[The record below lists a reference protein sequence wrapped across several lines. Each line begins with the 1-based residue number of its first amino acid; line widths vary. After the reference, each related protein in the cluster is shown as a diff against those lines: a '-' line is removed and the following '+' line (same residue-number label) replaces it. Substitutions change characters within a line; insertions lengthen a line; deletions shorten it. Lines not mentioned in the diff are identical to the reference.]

1 MTIRY
6 SLHILIAATA
16 GLHRRTRF
24 VPHAASL
31 MPRRLMA
38 LAVVLLALIGSLSA
52 QTGGKLSG
60 TVRDAQTK
68 EPLVGVNIRVTG
80 TSLGGVTDIEGTY
93 FILNIPAGKYTVQAS
108 LLGYQKSS
116 QRDVIVNS
124 NRTTA
129 ANFTLASE
137 AIEHAEVIVEAS
149 RPDVEKEK
157 TSTSEIIRSD
167 DVKSL
172 AGMRD
177 VTDVIGLAADV
188 TDGHF
193 RGGRSNEEL
202 YTLQGMGIV
211 NPLDATSAF
220 APIMS
225 AVEEIEVITS
235 GFGAQYGNAQSG
247 VVNIT
252 MKEGKTDRW
261 RSKVELRLRAPEKKH
276 FGASIYDVAA
286 NPYLT
291 KLTDPNFWRYGDAS
305 TGGQALIGWTGGSF
319 GRDTAVMVQVS
330 KAIWAN
336 ATSRDMNSEYWNK
349 VDYTLEGAT
358 GGPLADGVT
367 MFLAVRSQENS
378 AIVQTEQPNTQQQV
392 MGNVAFDFGDG
403 MALRLSGGYQYA
415 FDNVLGSGTGFYQW
429 VWDRILGITYQK
441 KTNTQIGAR
450 FTHALSPS
458 TFYEVKLN
466 SLRTTRRTGNSPWYD
481 TITDEVRNMETGTA
495 IVTRAMNFLSYQNMT
510 GKTFFYL
517 GNNLSSFNDE
527 NTGTVSLD
535 ASFTSQITKS
545 HLLNAG
551 IQGSYYSLDVHNI
564 GSIASKGSITERRY
578 TGNPFEAGI
587 FVQDKMEFEGLI
599 ANVGFRWDYW
609 DSNTEYYANQFD
621 PFVVPDSAGNPTLD
635 YNPALAAK
643 DNAKP
648 IGRLQ
653 PRVGISFPVTDA
665 TVFHLNY
672 GTFMQRPSFQYV
684 IGDTKKYPPPPTS
697 PSVFNLSNPRLN
709 PQVTNS
715 YDIGVMQGLGEGF
728 TLDVSGYYKDIKDQL
743 EQAVYTNLSSG
754 TSYFSYFN
762 RDYADVR
769 GFRLVLAKRRG
780 AITGSVN
787 YQFGVAT
794 GKSASVSN
802 APAAITKDPSG
813 VISTDVVTKVPIKD
827 VLLNFDRTHNL
838 IVNAAFTTDREF
850 GPQLFDGYPLGDIIV
865 SASAFARSGRPYT
878 SPDNATD
885 VNGLRTPAEYNT
897 NLKVTKILRNFFGT
911 TATVYA
917 EVFNVFNDK
926 ILNYNYIFNTANK
939 VDQNP
944 ITAAYAHYALNDP
957 NNGVQYWDNENF
969 GSAYGVDHT
978 FLMYDNAPRAF
989 YFGIAIDF

>member
-6 SLHILIAATA
+6 CLQPLITMNAELPRRGCTNSLHWP
-16 GLHRRTRF
+16 GRLHR
-24 VPHAASL
+24 ALSL
-31 MPRRLMA
+31 TLF
-38 LAVVLLALIGSLSA
+38 LLFAFTMVSA
-52 QTGGKLSG
+52 QTGGKISG
-60 TVRDAQTK
+60 SVSDGQTK
-68 EPLVGVNIRVTG
+68 EPLVGVNVRILG
-80 TSLGGVTDIEGTY
+80 TSQGAVTDIEGTY
-93 FILNIPAGKYTVQAS
+93 YILNIPAGKYTVQAS
-108 LLGYQKSS
+108 MLGYQRSS
-116 QRDVIVNS
+116 QKDVIINS
-124 NRTTA
+124 NRTTVVDYRL
-129 ANFTLASE
+129 TSE
-137 AIEHAEVIVEAS
+137 VIEHAEVIVEAT
-149 RPDVEKEK
+149 RPDVEREK

-177 VTDVIGLAADV
+177 VSDIIGMAADV

-211 NPLDATSAF
+211 NPLDASSAF
-220 APIMS
+220 SPIMS

-252 MKEGKTDRW
+252 MKEGKSDKW
-261 RSKVELRLRAPEKKH
+261 RSKVEMRLRYPDKKY
-276 FGASIYDVAA
+276 FGASVYDENA
-286 NPYLT
+286 NPYLL
-291 KLTDPNFWRYGDAS
+291 KLQDPNFWRYGDAS
-305 TGGQALIGWTGGSF
+305 TGNKGLYGWTASTYGA
-319 GRDTAVMVQVS
+319 DTSVWVQVS
-330 KAIWAN
+330 KAIWQN
-336 ATSRDMNSEYWNK
+336 ATSRDLNRNYWNTI
-349 VDYTLEGAT
+349 DYTLEGAT
-358 GGPLADGVT
+358 GGPLANGLT
-367 MFLAVRSQENS
+367 MFLAVRSQVTN
-378 AIVQTEQPNTQQQV
+378 AIVPTEMPNTQQQV
-392 MGNVAFDFGDG
+392 MGNLAFDFGEG

-415 FDNVLGSGTGFYQW
+415 YDNILGSGTGFYQW
-429 VWDRILGITYQK
+429 IWDRILGISYQEQ
-441 KTNTQIGAR
+441 TNTQLGAR

-466 SLRTTRRTGNSPWYD
+466 SLRTNKQLGTAPWYNQVSD
-481 TITDEVRNMETGTA
+481 AVRNMETGTA
-495 IVTRAMNFLSYQNMT
+495 IITRTMNFLSYQNMT

-517 GNNLSSFNDE
+517 GNNLSNFNNE
-527 NTGTVSLD
+527 KTGTVSLD
-535 ASFTSQITKS
+535 ASFTSQLTKS

-551 IQGSYYSLDVHNI
+551 IQGSYYSLDVNNI
-564 GSIASKGSITERRY
+564 GNIASKGSITQRQY
-578 TGNPFEAGI
+578 TGHPFEGGLY
-587 FVQDKMEFEGLI
+587 VQDKMEFEGLI
-599 ANVGFRWDYW
+599 ANVGLRWDYW
-609 DSNTEYYANQFD
+609 DSNTDYYSNQFD

-635 YNPALAAK
+635 YNPGLAAK
-643 DNAKP
+643 DKAKP

-653 PRVGISFPVTDA
+653 PRVGISFPVTEM

-697 PSVFNLSNPRLN
+697 PSVYNLSNPLLN

-715 YDIGVMQGLGEGF
+715 YDIGVMQGLGDGF

-769 GFRLVLAKRRG
+769 GFRLVLSKRRG
-780 AITGSVN
+780 SVTGSIN

-838 IVNAAFTTDREF
+838 IVNLAYTTEDEF
-850 GPQLFDGYPLGDIIV
+850 GPQILGGYPLGNFIV

-885 VNGLRTPAEYNT
+885 VNALRTPAEYNT
-897 NLKVTKILRNFFGT
+897 NLKVTKLLPNFLGT
-911 TATVYA
+911 AATIYA

-944 ITAAYAHYALNDP
+944 ITAEYAHYPLNDA
-957 NNGVQYWDNENF
+957 NYGVQYWDDQNY